1 MNTLYIK
8 DKTIKSKN
16 KIVLEFNDVQVINPT
31 HEMLLEHGWQ
41 LYVVPEPTEEE
52 KFEQE
57 KLNIQN
63 EITNYDTSDA
73 VNIFYMNG
81 MPIWL
86 DKPTRA
92 GLMLRLQA
100 EEMLGRETTTL
111 WYDVH
116 QFTLP
121 LGTAKQLLYL
131 IEAYASACYDN
142 TQMHYAAV
150 KAITTMEEL
159 KNYDYTTGYPE
170 KLKFDF

>member
-8 DKTIKSKN
+8 GKSIKPKN
-16 KIVLEFNDVQVINPT
+16 QIVLEFNDVQVINPT
-31 HEMLLEHGWQ
+31 HEMLIEQGWDV
-41 LYVVPEPTEEE
+41 YVIPEPTEEE

-57 KLNIQN
+57 RQNLQN
-63 EITNYDTSDA
+63 EITNYDVSDA

-81 MPIWL
+81 MPMWL

-111 WYDVH
+111 WYDVY

-121 LGTAKQLLYL
+121 LATAKQLLYL

-142 TQMHYAAV
+142 TQMHLAAV
-150 KAITTMEEL
+150 KKLTTMDEVHS
-159 KNYDYTTGYPE
+159 YDYTLGYPE

>member
-8 DKTIKSKN
+8 GKSIKPKN
-16 KIVLEFNDVQVINPT
+16 QIVLEFNDVQVINPT
-31 HEMLLEHGWQ
+31 HEMLIEQGWDV
-41 LYVVPEPTEEE
+41 YVIPEPTEEE

-57 KLNIQN
+57 RLNLQN
-63 EITNYDTSDA
+63 EITNYDVSDA

-81 MPIWL
+81 MPMWL

-111 WYDVH
+111 WYDVY

-121 LGTAKQLLYL
+121 LATAKQLLYL

-142 TQMHYAAV
+142 TQMHLAAV
-150 KAITTMEEL
+150 KKLTTMDEVHS
-159 KNYDYTTGYPE
+159 YDYTLGYPE